1 MNIRFINIKNK
12 STRNLKRNI
21 KALKGT
27 YIVYVLLCAIFLLGI
42 ILGSL
47 YVAKGR
53 LEDGVIASI
62 EMKTTKSD
70 ASEKILYNSLW
81 QNGLLIL
88 FFWIVG
94 LSVIGTPILLFAIF
108 LDGISIGIT
117 ISYILSTFGL
127 AKGYSFIYIILYVI
141 TIINVGVMIM
151 LCQSAINV
159 MYNIIGKNKDIKSEF
174 VRHSGVCILMSIA
187 LVVSSIL
194 EMYMTQIGKN
204 II

>member
-1 MNIRFINIKNK
+1 MNIRFISIKNK

-42 ILGSL
+42 VLGSL

-94 LSVIGTPILLFAIF
+94 LSVIGAPILLFAIF

-159 MYNIIGKNKDIKSEF
+159 MYNIIGKNKDI
-174 VRHSGVCILMSIA
+174 RHSGVCILMSIA

-194 EMYMTQIGKN
+194 EMYMMQIGKN

>member
-1 MNIRFINIKNK
+1 MNIRFISIKNK
-12 STRNLKRNI
+12 STRNLKGNI

-42 ILGSL
+42 VLGSL
-47 YVAKGR
+47 YIAKGR
-53 LEDGVIASI
+53 VEDGVIASI

-94 LSVIGTPILLFAIF
+94 LSVIGAPILLFAIF

-159 MYNIIGKNKDIKSEF
+159 MYNIIRKNKDIKSEF

>member
-42 ILGSL
+42 VLGSL

-70 ASEKILYNSLW
+70 VSEKILYNSLW

-94 LSVIGTPILLFAIF
+94 LSVIGAPILLFAIF

-194 EMYMTQIGKN
+194 EMYMMQIGKN

>member
-1 MNIRFINIKNK
+1 MNIRFISIKNK
-12 STRNLKRNI
+12 STRNLKGNI

-42 ILGSL
+42 VLGSL
-47 YVAKGR
+47 YIAKGR
-53 LEDGVIASI
+53 VEDGVIASI

-94 LSVIGTPILLFAIF
+94 LSVIGVPILLFAIF

-159 MYNIIGKNKDIKSEF
+159 MYNIIRKNKDIKSEF

>member
-1 MNIRFINIKNK
+1 MNIRFISIKNK
-12 STRNLKRNI
+12 STRNLKGNI

-42 ILGSL
+42 VLGSL

-70 ASEKILYNSLW
+70 ASEKILYNSL
-81 QNGLLIL
+81 LIL

-94 LSVIGTPILLFAIF
+94 LSVIGAPILLFAIF

>member
-1 MNIRFINIKNK
+1 MNIRFISIKNK
-12 STRNLKRNI
+12 STRNLKGNI

-42 ILGSL
+42 VLGSL
-47 YVAKGR
+47 YIAKGR
-53 LEDGVIASI
+53 VEDGVIASI

-88 FFWIVG
+88 FFWFVG
-94 LSVIGTPILLFAIF
+94 LSVIGVPILLFAIF

-159 MYNIIGKNKDIKSEF
+159 MYNIIG
-174 VRHSGVCILMSIA
+174 
-187 LVVSSIL
+187 
-194 EMYMTQIGKN
+194 
-204 II
+204 

>member
-1 MNIRFINIKNK
+1 MNIRFISIKNK
-12 STRNLKRNI
+12 STRNLKGNI

-42 ILGSL
+42 VLGSL

-94 LSVIGTPILLFAIF
+94 LSVIGAPILLFAIF

-141 TIINVGVMIM
+141 TIINVGAMIM

-159 MYNIIGKNKDIKSEF
+159 MYNIIRKNKDIKSEF

>member
-1 MNIRFINIKNK
+1 MNIRFISIKNK

-42 ILGSL
+42 VLGSL

-53 LEDGVIASI
+53 LEDGVITSI

-94 LSVIGTPILLFAIF
+94 LSVIGAPILLFAIF